1 MKNRAFLIGT
11 VVCLVLAC
19 TFFAGCT
26 APDDGPVETPAATP
40 VATPVG
46 TTVATESAADVVE
59 ANTRFAYDLY
69 QTLSSDYEYAEQ
81 NLFFSPYSISTAFTL
96 TYEGAKGTT
105 ADEIRS
111 VFHFPADD
119 TVRQEGY
126 ANLISGLNS
135 PDAAYSLSTANAL
148 WAEETYPFLPAYI
161 ETAQQYYAA
170 EVRNMD
176 FISAPEESRQT
187 INGWVEDQTRDRIKN
202 LIPAGAITPLTRLV
216 ITNAIYFKGTWVLQF
231 DESETRPAEFRT
243 EGGAYVTADM
253 MQRTDVD
260 ARYAYAETADLQIL
274 RMPYEHESGKALSM
288 LVLLPKG
295 DEITAAE
302 TALGT
307 KGLEDAVASME
318 TKQVE
323 VFFPKFTLE
332 TTYSLPDTLK
342 AMGMPTAFGMDAD
355 LSGMDGTNMLFIS
368 DAIHKAFV
376 DVNEEGTE
384 AAAAT
389 AVGVSLSSAPV
400 EEIVPVFR
408 ADHPFVF
415 MITDDETGNLLFM
428 GRMSDPT
435 A

>member
-1 MKNRAFLIGT
+1 MKNRAFLIGA

-26 APDDGPVETPAATP
+26 APDDGPLPTPAETPVETP
-40 VATPVG
+40 VATAVAVE
-46 TTVATESAADVVE
+46 TTDDVVE
-59 ANTRFAYDLY
+59 ANTLFAYDLY
-69 QTLSSDYEYAEQ
+69 HTLKSDEQYADQ
-81 NLFFSPYSISTAFTL
+81 NIFFSPYSISTALAL

-105 ADEIRS
+105 AEEIRS

-119 TVRQEGY
+119 TTRQEGY
-126 ANLISGLNS
+126 KNLIAGLNS

-187 INGWVEDQTRDRIKN
+187 INGWVEDQTEDRIKD

-231 DESETRPAEFRT
+231 DENKTQKATFRM
-243 EGGAYVTADM
+243 EGDESVMVDM
-253 MQRTDVD
+253 MQRTDD
-260 ARYAYAETADLQIL
+260 EAFYSYAETEDLQVL

-288 LVLLPKG
+288 LVLLPE
-295 DEITAAE
+295 DNDITTAE
-302 TALGT
+302 SVLGT
-307 KGLEDAVASME
+307 EELADAISSME
-318 TKQVE
+318 KKRVE

-332 TTYSLPDTLK
+332 TTYFLPETLG
-342 AMGMPTAFGMDAD
+342 AMGMPTAFSSDAD
-355 LSGMDGTNMLFIS
+355 FSGMDGTRNLFIT
-368 DAIHKAFV
+368 DVIHKAFV

-389 AVGVSLSSAPV
+389 GVIMGRGVSV
-400 EEIVPVFR
+400 EKPVPVFR
-408 ADHPFVF
+408 ADHPFIF
-415 MITDDETGNLLFM
+415 LITDDETGNLLFM